1 MARVRVN
8 NEFDIEGKITVERM
22 LRDEGNYER
31 LIIEGALLT
40 DQYIEEIFSLE
51 TDRFKIDG
59 VKVFHESFGSE
70 SDEILYT
77 FNASDFI
84 LKG

>member
-77 FNASDFI
+77 FNANDFI

>member
-22 LRDEGNYER
+22 LKDEGNYER

-77 FNASDFI
+77 FNARDFI
-84 LKG
+84 LKE

>member
-8 NEFDIEGKITVERM
+8 DEFDIEGKITVERM
-22 LRDEGNYER
+22 LKDEGNYER

-77 FNASDFI
+77 FNARDFI
-84 LKG
+84 LKE

>member
-22 LRDEGNYER
+22 LKDEGNYER

-77 FNASDFI
+77 FNANDFI
-84 LKG
+84 LKE